1 MNEKKASCFRWVICA
16 LLFFATTV
24 NYLDR
29 QVLSLTYKDFIAPVF
44 DWTDNDY
51 GTITAVFSIIYA
63 LCNLFAG
70 KFIDRLG
77 TKKGY
82 LWAIF
87 IWSLGACLHAGCGV
101 GTGWLKAAGFLGMMG
116 VTVSVWLFL
125 ACRAV
130 LALGEAGNFPAAI
143 KVTAEY
149 FPKKDRA
156 FATSIF
162 NSGSSVGALAA
173 PLTIPLIAKFW
184 GWEMAF
190 VVIGA
195 LGFVWMGFWL
205 WLYRKPAENPR
216 VNAEELKYI
225 ESDEADGT
233 EGASGAPGP
242 APVEKKISYAKAFSL
257 RQTWALVFGRFLTD
271 GVWWFFLFWT
281 PGYFSDQFGYKSSSG
296 MGMALIFTLYAIV
309 TFVSIYLCKIP
320 TYMVDKR
327 GMNAYEGRMVAM
339 FIFACLP
346 LLALGAQPLGTFSAW
361 WPAVLIGL
369 ACAGH
374 QAWSANVY
382 SVVGDMFPKSTIGT
396 LTGIAQCAAG
406 CGSFMVNK
414 CAGKLFT
421 FAAGSFSVPWKEDV
435 FELSPIQI
443 AKAFVPD
450 GVNIPTGADL
460 DAIATAIT
468 ESGAQLPEV
477 VTAVG
482 HAGVTAGDMVAAV
495 SQAGGTIVSDPMTL
509 FGFVGKPAGY
519 MILFS
524 YCAVAYIVGWC
535 FMKGLVPHYRKVE
548 L

>member
-1 MNEKKASCFRWVICA
+1 MKKMTNFRWIICS

-44 DWTDNDY
+44 GWSDNDY

-101 GTGWLKAAGFLGMMG
+101 GTSALKAAGFLGMMG
-116 VTVSVWLFL
+116 VTTSVWLFL

-130 LALGEAGNFPAAI
+130 LAMGEAGNFPAAI

-173 PLTIPLIAKFW
+173 PLSIPLIAKFC
-184 GWEMAF
+184 GWEMSF
-190 VVIGA
+190 IIIGA
-195 LGFVWMGFWL
+195 LGFVWMGFWM

-216 VNAEELKYI
+216 VNEAELAYI
-225 ESDEADGT
+225 SADDSGNS
-233 EGASGAPGP
+233 GDSGAAASEGP
-242 APVEKKISYAKAFSL
+242 RISYAKAFSL
-257 RQTWALVFGRFLTD
+257 PQTWALVLGRFLTD

-281 PGYFSDQFGYKSSSG
+281 PGYLSDQFGYKSSDG

-339 FIFACLP
+339 FIFACFP
-346 LLALGAQPLGTFSAW
+346 LLALGAQPLGAYSAW
-361 WPAVLIGL
+361 WPAILIGL

-396 LTGIAQCAAG
+396 LTGIAQFAAG

-414 CAGKLFT
+414 CAGALFT
-421 FAAGSFSVPWKEDV
+421 YAAGTTVVDGKEV
-435 FELSPIQI
+435 EMT
-443 AKAFVPD
+443 K
-450 GVNIPTGADL
+450 DL
-460 DAIATAIT
+460 LAA
-468 ESGAQLPEV
+468 GAQFARPAMEFLGY
-477 VTAVG
+477 T
-482 HAGVTAGDMVAAV
+482 
-495 SQAGGTIVSDPMTL
+495 
-509 FGFVGKPAGY
+509 GKPAGY
-519 MILFS
+519 CIVFG
-524 YCAVAYIVGWC
+524 YCAVAYIVGWTC
-535 FMKGLVPHYRKVE
+535 MKTLVPKYKKVE